1 MNFAKFLLAYCCLL
15 VAFGL
20 SFSVLFN
27 TYPAFKNIPWSL
39 LKTVTMMAGELEF
52 EDIFYGDVAVQYPV
66 TSHGMFFTFVLLVT
80 VILTNLL
87 VGLAVSDIQ
96 GLQASAGLDRLS
108 RQAELVARLESLFF
122 SRLLRKAPPSI
133 ILMCQRSALLRTSR
147 YHLQFC
153 IRPNDPRDTRLPR
166 DLIVSIYKLVAERRD
181 RNQSLKRRK
190 REQNMNFFAQSFN
203 DSFDR
208 IRIRNHSSHET
219 GSRMCNA
226 NAFRPQSANNQLS
239 LNSPALEVG
248 RNNSIELD
256 KNVHLF
262 KMQMIEVSRKITEL
276 QELMGKKLEDI
287 TKELGVV
294 KLRLE
299 ESA

>member
-1 MNFAKFLLAYCCLL
+1 M
-15 VAFGL
+15 
-20 SFSVLFN
+20 LFN

-52 EDIFYGDVAVQYPV
+52 EDIFYGDVAIQYPV

-87 VGLAVSDIQ
+87 VGLAVNDIQ

-122 SRLLRKAPPSI
+122 SRFLRKAPRSI
-133 ILMCQRSALLRTSR
+133 VLMCQRSALLRTSR

-166 DLIVSIYKLVAERRD
+166 DLILNIYKLVAERRD
-181 RNQSLKRRK
+181 RNQSMKRRK
-190 REQNMNFFAQSFN
+190 REENMTFFAQSFN

-219 GSRMCNA
+219 GARHCVS
-226 NAFRPQSANNQLS
+226 AFRPQSANNNQMCMLKPVLDGRNIHLEADKHIQQLKAQMDEMTRKMVD
-239 LNSPALEVG
+239 LQEALCKRLEDVG
-248 RNNSIELD
+248 R
-256 KNVHLF
+256 
-262 KMQMIEVSRKITEL
+262 
-276 QELMGKKLEDI
+276 
-287 TKELGVV
+287 ELGVL
-294 KLRLE
+294 KLRSE
-299 ESA
+299 QND

>member
-1 MNFAKFLLAYCCLL
+1 
-15 VAFGL
+15 
-20 SFSVLFN
+20 
-27 TYPAFKNIPWSL
+27 
-39 LKTVTMMAGELEF
+39 MAGELEF
-52 EDIFYGDVAVQYPV
+52 EDIFYGDVKVQYPV

-87 VGLAVSDIQ
+87 VGLAVNDIQ
-96 GLQASAGLDRLS
+96 GLQASAGLDRLT

-122 SRLLRKAPPSI
+122 SRLLRKIPPSI

-166 DLIVSIYKLVAERRD
+166 DIIVNIYKLVAERRD
-181 RNQSLKRRK
+181 RNQSIKRRK

-219 GSRMCNA
+219 GSRTCA
-226 NAFRPQSANNQLS
+226 ASAFRPQSANNTKLCMSIPSPDVQKLS
-239 LNSPALEVG
+239 VETDDNRL
-248 RNNSIELD
+248 
-256 KNVHLF
+256 
-262 KMQMIEVSRKITEL
+262 KMQINEISRKMTEM
-276 QELMGKKLEDI
+276 QETLGKRLEDI
-287 TKELGVV
+287 NKELGVI
-294 KLRLE
+294 KMRLE
-299 ESA
+299 QTI

>member
-1 MNFAKFLLAYCCLL
+1 
-15 VAFGL
+15 
-20 SFSVLFN
+20 
-27 TYPAFKNIPWSL
+27 
-39 LKTVTMMAGELEF
+39 MAGELEF

-181 RNQSLKRRK
+181 RNQSMKRRK
-190 REQNMNFFAQSFN
+190 REQNMSYFAQSFN

-219 GSRMCNA
+219 GSRMCA
-226 NAFRPQSANNQLS
+226 SAFRPQSANVASVNQLC
-239 LNSPALEVG
+239 LNGVPLDAG
-248 RNNSIELD
+248 RNNSIEMD
-256 KNVHLF
+256 KNVHQF
-262 KMQMIEVSRKITEL
+262 KMQMMELSRKITEL
-276 QELMGKKLEDI
+276 QETMGKKLEDI
-287 TKELGVV
+287 NKELGVV
-294 KLRLE
+294 KLRLTE
-299 ESA
+299 NA